1 MRKSQC
7 TLDCYQYALVVQWT
21 ELLTPNE
28 GMQVRFLPRALF
40 DTFRVNMKTPTFDYE
55 QQYWSQGIQ
64 YIAGIDEAGMG
75 ALAGPVVAAAVI
87 FSKDSFEE
95 FVAAVEKTPVR
106 DSKLLSP
113 KQREKAVELIKQHAQ
128 AWAIGSASVDEID
141 SINIRAASHLAMQ
154 RAIAALSTVP
164 DILMIDGTP
173 AQISKIIPTINI
185 IKGDQLSYS
194 IAAAS
199 ILAKVTRDT
208 TMIELDIQF
217 PQYGF
222 ASHKG
227 YGAKIHMDA
236 LVTHGATEHHRKS
249 YAPIARLT
257 Q

>member
-1 MRKSQC
+1 MSQSS
-7 TLDCYQYALVVQWT
+7 
-21 ELLTPNE
+21 NK
-28 GMQVRFLPRALF
+28 
-40 DTFRVNMKTPTFDYE
+40 NPTFEYE

-87 FSKDSFEE
+87 FSQDSIENFLAS
-95 FVAAVEKTPVR
+95 VKKTPVR

-113 KQREKAVELIKQHAQ
+113 QQRNKAVEIIKDHAKS
-128 AWAIGSASVDEID
+128 WTIGSASVEEID
-141 SINIRAASHLAMQ
+141 SLNIRAASHLAMQ
-154 RAIAALSTVP
+154 RAIEALTITP

-173 AQISKIIPTINI
+173 AQISQTVPTINI

-199 ILAKVTRDT
+199 ILAKVMRDAL
-208 TMIELDIQF
+208 MRELDTQF

-227 YGAKIHMDA
+227 YGAQKHMDA
-236 LVTHGATEHHRKS
+236 LHAHGITEHHRRT
-249 YAPIARLT
+249 YAPIAKLT
-257 Q
+257 K

>member
-1 MRKSQC
+1 MSQSS
-7 TLDCYQYALVVQWT
+7 
-21 ELLTPNE
+21 NK
-28 GMQVRFLPRALF
+28 
-40 DTFRVNMKTPTFDYE
+40 NPTFDYE

-87 FSKDSFEE
+87 FSQNSVPSFLES
-95 FVAAVEKTPVR
+95 VEKTPIR

-113 KQREKAVELIKQHAQ
+113 KQREKAAELIKRQAH
-128 AWAIGSASVDEID
+128 AWAIGSASVEEID

-154 RAIAALSTVP
+154 RAIDALSTPP

-173 AQISKIIPTINI
+173 AQISKTIPTVNI

-199 ILAKVTRDT
+199 ILAKVARDS
-208 TMIELDIQF
+208 TMVALDAQF

-236 LVTHGATEHHRKS
+236 LLAHGATEHHRKS

-257 Q
+257 S